1 MKTRVLIVAFDIL
14 LASRMT
20 SAQTGAAP
28 QASQDRA
35 LIDEVVIAN
44 HILSNEGVLDA
55 YGHVSVRDER
65 NPNHFYLARHMA
77 AGLVTV
83 EDILEYDLD
92 TRPVVQGQGTA
103 GYTERF
109 IHGEIYRARP
119 DVKAIVHTHAPELVP
134 FSASNVPL
142 QPISHMAGFLGEG
155 VAKFEIREAGGVTD
169 MLISTPQLGRA
180 LAKTLAGKPAALM
193 RGHGAVVVAPSLHVV
208 VGRAYYMAL
217 NARLQAQ
224 AIMLGGKVTYLE
236 TEEAKKA
243 APQDGF
249 ERAWA
254 LWKARVS
261 R

>member
-1 MKTRVLIVAFDIL
+1 MKTRVLIVAAGVL
-14 LASRMT
+14 LGSWMA
-20 SAQTGAAP
+20 SAQSGGAP

-44 HILSNEGVLDA
+44 HILANEGVLDA

-65 NPNHFYLARHMA
+65 NPNHFYLARHVA

-134 FSASNVPL
+134 FSASSVPL

-180 LAKTLAGKPAALM
+180 LAQTLADKPAALM

-208 VGRAYYMAL
+208 VGRAYYMAS

-236 TEEAKKA
+236 TGEAKKA